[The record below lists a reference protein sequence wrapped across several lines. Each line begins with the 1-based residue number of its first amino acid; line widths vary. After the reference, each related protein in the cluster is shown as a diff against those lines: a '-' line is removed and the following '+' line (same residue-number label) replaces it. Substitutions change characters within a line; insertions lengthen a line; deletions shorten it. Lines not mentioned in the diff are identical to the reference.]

1 MLQSCPNLRRSR
13 VLAHHGTSPSGNR
26 ALSVANCGYDT
37 HTHTHILTYSCQKL
51 LIEQRSPTYWNY
63 WITLYTFLKNFNK
76 KNAQTETRHVPSL
89 LQIATSTIPTFVWRS
104 RLGAGV
110 DTTPCPTS
118 IPGKNYIDP
127 SPGL

>member
-1 MLQSCPNLRRSR
+1 MLRI
-13 VLAHHGTSPSGNR
+13 A
-26 ALSVANCGYDT
+26 AMT

-127 SPGL
+127 FPRFVDVNALAMMVQPPLPPYDGSSPLSTPS